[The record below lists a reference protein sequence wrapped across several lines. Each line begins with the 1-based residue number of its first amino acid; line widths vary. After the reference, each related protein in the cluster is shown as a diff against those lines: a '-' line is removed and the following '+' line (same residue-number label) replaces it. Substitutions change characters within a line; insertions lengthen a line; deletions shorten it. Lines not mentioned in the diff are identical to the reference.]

1 LEDRAVGEEAN
12 MRSPLTL
19 RYALGAIFFKKA
31 IAREFPAAIFSAPFP
46 LVGRTALPAEPITDR
61 FSDGRNDG
69 SALQVADLAGKK
81 IDLCQ

>member
-1 LEDRAVGEEAN
+1 MLSLSRISGHTLHASHFFQKSYCKELSGCYIH
-12 MRSPLTL
+12 RSV
-19 RYALGAIFFKKA
+19 
-31 IAREFPAAIFSAPFP
+31 S